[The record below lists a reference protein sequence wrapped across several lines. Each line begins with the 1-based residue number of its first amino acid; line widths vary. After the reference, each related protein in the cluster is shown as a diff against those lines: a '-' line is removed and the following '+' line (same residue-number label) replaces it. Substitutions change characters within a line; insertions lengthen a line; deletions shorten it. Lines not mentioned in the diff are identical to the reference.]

1 MDVFEPIRDFF
12 HRRQT
17 KILTERAADVR
28 LVTEREEVCRGC
40 FAFPGTEYDA
50 GIEVDGQHAGKISY
64 GINPLNDRVYIYD
77 LTIMDDSRRRGLAT
91 ATLWRLWC
99 THQVPLV
106 PLHEV
111 GTAVGFWSKARKRFA
126 AAGVEIKRDIR
137 TADQEEEK
145 LRWQHLVPESEN
157 ERSIRKYWE
166 WVASEHAAGRTAGPG
181 KVTPEFVLL
190 HRD

>member
-1 MDVFEPIRDFF
+1 MTLGVVV
-12 HRRQT
+12 RR
-17 KILTERAADVR
+17 L
-28 LVTEREEVCRGC
+28 C
-40 FAFPGTEYDA
+40 
-50 GIEVDGQHAGKISY
+50 
-64 GINPLNDRVYIYD
+64 
-77 LTIMDDSRRRGLAT
+77 
-91 ATLWRLWC
+91 C
-99 THQVPLV
+99 THEVPVVPVVPVV

-166 WVASEHAAGRTAGPG
+166 WLTSEHAVGRVRSHPNSFYFIETDVITATVIQLGRT
-181 KVTPEFVLL
+181 
-190 HRD
+190 R

>member
-1 MDVFEPIRDFF
+1 MDVFELIRDFF
-12 HRRQT
+12 HKRQS
-17 KILTERAADVR
+17 KILIERATGVR
-28 LVTEREEVCRGC
+28 LVTEREETIRGC

-50 GIEVDGQHAGKISY
+50 GIEVDGQHAGTISY
-64 GINPLNDRVYIYD
+64 GINPLNDRIYIYE
-77 LTIMDDSRRRGLAT
+77 LTIEGESRRRGLAT

-145 LRWQHLVPESEN
+145 LRWQHLVPESEH
-157 ERSIRKYWE
+157 ERTMRQYWE
-166 WVASEHAAGRTAGPG
+166 WVESENTAGRPAGPG
-181 KVTPEFVLL
+181 IQ
-190 HRD
+190 

>member
-1 MDVFEPIRDFF
+1 M
-12 HRRQT
+12 
-17 KILTERAADVR
+17 
-28 LVTEREEVCRGC
+28 
-40 FAFPGTEYDA
+40 
-50 GIEVDGQHAGKISY
+50 
-64 GINPLNDRVYIYD
+64 
-77 LTIMDDSRRRGLAT
+77 
-91 ATLWRLWC
+91 
-99 THQVPLV
+99 

-166 WVASEHAAGRTAGPG
+166 WVASEHAAVAQLGRVRSHPNSFYFIETDVITATVIQLG
-181 KVTPEFVLL
+181 
-190 HRD
+190 RAR

>member
-1 MDVFEPIRDFF
+1 MSLFEPMRDFF
-12 HRRQT
+12 HRRAA
-17 KILTERAADVR
+17 KNLNERSAGVQ
-28 LVTEREEVCRGC
+28 LVTEREESCRGC

-50 GIEVDGQHAGKISY
+50 GIEVDGQRAGKISY

-77 LTIMDDSRRRGLAT
+77 LTIEGDYRRRGLAT

-99 THQVPLV
+99 KHPVPLV

-166 WVASEHAAGRTAGPG
+166 WVASEHAAGRPAGPG
-181 KVTPEFVLL
+181 I
-190 HRD
+190 R

>member
-1 MDVFEPIRDFF
+1 MTIFDPIRDFF
-12 HRRQT
+12 HRRQA
-17 KILTERAADVR
+17 KILNELASRVH
-28 LVTEREEVCRGC
+28 LVTEREESCRGC

-50 GIEVDGQHAGKISY
+50 GIEADGQRAGKISY

-77 LTIMDDSRRRGLAT
+77 LTIDGDYRRRGLAT

-99 THQVPLV
+99 NHQVPLV

-181 KVTPEFVLL
+181 I
-190 HRD
+190 R

>member
-1 MDVFEPIRDFF
+1 MTDFEPMRDFF
-12 HRRQT
+12 HPRQA
-17 KILTERAADVR
+17 KILTERLAGVR
-28 LVTEREEVCRGC
+28 LVTVREGAIRDC

-77 LTIMDDSRRRGLAT
+77 LIIEGDSRRRGLAT

-111 GTAVGFWSKARKRFA
+111 GTAVGFWNKARKRFA

-166 WVASEHAAGRTAGPG
+166 WVASEYAAERTAGPG
-181 KVTPEFVLL
+181 I
-190 HRD
+190 R

>member
-1 MDVFEPIRDFF
+1 MPV
-12 HRRQT
+12 
-17 KILTERAADVR
+17 
-28 LVTEREEVCRGC
+28 
-40 FAFPGTEYDA
+40 
-50 GIEVDGQHAGKISY
+50 
-64 GINPLNDRVYIYD
+64 
-77 LTIMDDSRRRGLAT
+77 
-91 ATLWRLWC
+91 
-99 THQVPLV
+99 VPVV

-166 WVASEHAAGRTAGPG
+166 WLTSEHAVGRVRSHPNSFYFIETDVITATVIQLGRT
-181 KVTPEFVLL
+181 
-190 HRD
+190 R